1 MKTIKYYLMAL
12 IMSGF
17 MTAGFVNQTGTTN
30 KIIIQPSKSLT
41 AQELSKSQD
50 IISARLKEYIPGE
63 YAIAA
68 VPGKNQLMITLTG
81 VKNLASAKN
90 LVMHKGVVEFY
101 ETYSNSELASLLNDK
116 GKLFSMMNVNE
127 DGPETGRVGCV
138 AVADAGKVNGY
149 IKTLEQG
156 SKCIFAWTQSLDNPK
171 VCLYALKPVGEKGAI
186 ITGNEVESASYS
198 GGRINIVLK
207 QEAAV
212 IFAEATE
219 RNMDKVIAIALD
231 NEILSAPRVKSK
243 IETGKIEISGD
254 YTELQCKYIAALL
267 NNGELPSSFVEVN

>member
-12 IMSGF
+12 LMSGF
-17 MTAGFVNQTGTTN
+17 MTAGFVNQPGTTN

-41 AQELSKSQD
+41 IQELSKSQD
-50 IISARLKEYIPGE
+50 IISARLKDYVPGKFTV
-63 YAIAA
+63 AA
-68 VPGKNQLMITLTG
+68 VPGKNQIMITLTG
-81 VKNLASAKN
+81 VKNLTGAKN

-101 ETYSNSELASLLNDK
+101 ETCTNSELASLLNDN
-116 GKLFSMMNVNE
+116 GKLFSMMNMNSA
-127 DGPETGRVGCV
+127 GPETGKVGCIP
-138 AVADAGKVNGY
+138 AAEAGKVNDY
-149 IKTLEQG
+149 IKALGQE
-156 SKCIFAWTQSLDNPK
+156 SKCKFAWSQALDNPK
-171 VCLYALKPVGEKGAI
+171 VCLYALKPIGEKGAI
-186 ITGNEVESASYS
+186 ITGNEVESAGYS

-212 IFAEATE
+212 LFAEATE

-267 NNGELPSSFVEVN
+267 NNGELPSSFTEIN